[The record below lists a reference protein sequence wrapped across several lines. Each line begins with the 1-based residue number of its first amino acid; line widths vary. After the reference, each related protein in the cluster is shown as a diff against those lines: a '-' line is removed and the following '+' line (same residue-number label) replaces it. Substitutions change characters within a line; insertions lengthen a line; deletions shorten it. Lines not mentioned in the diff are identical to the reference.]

1 MQGEH
6 RTQTPIQVRP
16 AQWEDVQVC
25 LSLDMHYTTTEVWQ
39 LHLDPGGGPGGITVR
54 FHAVRL
60 TRPAEFSY
68 PRTVEELQ
76 ALWQRN
82 VSELLVALREGQVVG
97 FVDVAV
103 QPAQDVAW
111 LYNLVVDR
119 PHRRQGVGSV
129 LLGAAAAWARERG
142 LRRLVLEASTRNG
155 PAIRFCFA
163 HGAEFCGFRD
173 RYYANHDIALFFEY
187 RVG

>member
-1 MQGEH
+1 M
-6 RTQTPIQVRP
+6 R
-16 AQWEDVQVC
+16 
-25 LSLDMHYTTTEVWQ
+25 YTTTEVWQ
-39 LHLDPGGGPGGITVR
+39 LHLDPGWGPAGITVR

-76 ALWQRN
+76 TLWEQG
-82 VSELLVALREGQVVG
+82 VSEVLVALREDQVVG
-97 FVDVAV
+97 FVDLAV
-103 QPAQDVAW
+103 RPAQDAVW
-111 LYNLVVDR
+111 VYNLVVDK
-119 PHRRQGVGSV
+119 PYRRQRVGSV
-129 LLGAAAAWARERG
+129 LLSAAAAWARERG
-142 LRRLVLEASTRNG
+142 LRRLILETPTRNG

-173 RYYANHDIALFFEY
+173 RYYTNHDIAIFFEY